1 MICEKHGIEH
11 SERFGCGQYERY
23 RQLTAQAQS
32 ITEYE
37 TRPVE
42 DPEREGLLGMD
53 QVEVA
58 KHEAGWTGN
67 SEVVRLDDEDE
78 MRRWRFT
85 RPGQH
90 D

>member
-11 SERFGCGQYERY
+11 TERFGCGQYERY
-23 RQLTAQAQS
+23 RQLTAQAAS
-32 ITEYE
+32 VTEYE
-37 TRPVE
+37 THLRD
-42 DPEREGLLGMD
+42 DPEGNALCVE

-58 KHEAGWTGN
+58 KREAGWTGN